1 MWEPLPGWHP
11 RHTDCQH
18 MWQKTSLCRWWPNNP
33 LGLMEIYMQSM
44 WPRSWKRLRRA
55 PPLLRGAASPPRR
68 CLTCRVRLPLMFAF
82 PRPKLWQRTNTDN
95 TCFVLHHKLPCNR
108 LLYPCQSTHAP
119 LKRGKKKNVGGTV
132 IDHEILFV
140 CWHELFCRVSKI
152 KTVSG
157 R

>member
-11 RHTDCQH
+11 RHTDCRH

-33 LGLMEIYMQSM
+33 LGLMENLHAVNVASFV
-44 WPRSWKRLRRA
+44 KA
-55 PPLLRGAASPPRR
+55 AATCAASPPRR

-119 LKRGKKKNVGGTV
+119 LKSEKKTNKKQTLGGTV